1 MPTGMTALTS
11 IAGGSL
17 ASTPEHR
24 TPWKA
29 ILWVAVVLVLLVAG
43 TLVYARVRQTRAP
56 AKSRFEA
63 AAVSRGPIE
72 AKVTSTGTVNA
83 VITVNVGSYVS
94 GTITNLYVDYNSKVR
109 KNDVLARIDPQLFV
123 AALDQAKANVTA
135 AEGNL
140 AKARATLENDLRIA
154 ARDHDLLRQNLL
166 DQQTVDT
173 ADTAAEVDRANIEA
187 LKGTVEQTKAA
198 LVQAKIN
205 LGYTVITSPLDG
217 TVISRNVDVGQTVAS
232 SLQTPT
238 LFLIAQDLTRMEV
251 DTNIAEA
258 DVGRL
263 QEKMT
268 ATFTVDA
275 YPAETFTGTIRQVR
289 NAPQTIQNV
298 VTYDA
303 VIDVDNR
310 EGKLRPGMTANVTV
324 VYAERTDV
332 VRVPNAALRFRP
344 PEDFGK
350 PPALPDRLHH
360 VVWVL
365 RDEKPTPVVVRTNV
379 SDGSVSELTEGNL
392 QVGDALI
399 TEAAPL
405 TRSTPSFGRVL

>member
-1 MPTGMTALTS
+1 MTALTS